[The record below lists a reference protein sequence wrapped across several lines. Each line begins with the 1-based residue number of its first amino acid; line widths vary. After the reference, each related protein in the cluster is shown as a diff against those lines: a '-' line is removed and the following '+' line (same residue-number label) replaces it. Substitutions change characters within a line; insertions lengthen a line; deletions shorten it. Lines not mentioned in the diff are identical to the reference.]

1 MAAGLRLLA
10 ALAAALA
17 PADLDAGTAPL
28 GLLEAVAPAAR
39 ACCGKDLHLRP
50 DCLLDA
56 LRLMQARPATPLP
69 PPAHGRPRLQRA
81 RVVRRRTPGWG
92 GRRERSPARWF
103 IALRADATAAH
114 SSSSHFPHWVVP
126 AGSGTRTVAS
136 AAERQSGR

>member
-69 PPAHGRPRLQRA
+69 PPRA
-81 RVVRRRTPGWG
+81 RPPAPAARARSQAQNPGLGRQARAVTCAVVHCF
-92 GRRERSPARWF
+92 AC
-103 IALRADATAAH
+103 
-114 SSSSHFPHWVVP
+114 
-126 AGSGTRTVAS
+126 
-136 AAERQSGR
+136 